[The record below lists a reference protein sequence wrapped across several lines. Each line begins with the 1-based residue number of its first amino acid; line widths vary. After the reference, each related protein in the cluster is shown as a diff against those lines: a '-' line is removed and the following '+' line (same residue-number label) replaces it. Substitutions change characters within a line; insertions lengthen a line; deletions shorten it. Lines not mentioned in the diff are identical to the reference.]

1 MAHSLLI
8 VDVFWLHDKPKK
20 MQRCIFEFAILLLYH
35 KPFINTISFRKKTS
49 YFGEALESVS
59 QAAKHAYRKELVDMD
74 RKNMDPKQVSQLL
87 QAASKK
93 LGVAPETLKTEL
105 ESGKYD
111 QVLKNM
117 SQKDSAM
124 LQKVLKNPKMMEKLI
139 SSPQAKALY
148 QKLSGK

>member
-1 MAHSLLI
+1 M
-8 VDVFWLHDKPKK
+8 
-20 MQRCIFEFAILLLYH
+20 E
-35 KPFINTISFRKKTS
+35 
-49 YFGEALESVS
+49 
-59 QAAKHAYRKELVDMD
+59 
-74 RKNMDPKQVSQLL
+74 RKNLNPKQVDQLL

-93 LGVAPETLKTEL
+93 LGVPQEQLKSEL

-111 QVLKNM
+111 KVLKNM

-124 LQKVLKNPKMMEKLI
+124 LQKVMQNPKMVEKLI

>member
-1 MAHSLLI
+1 M
-8 VDVFWLHDKPKK
+8 
-20 MQRCIFEFAILLLYH
+20 E
-35 KPFINTISFRKKTS
+35 
-49 YFGEALESVS
+49 
-59 QAAKHAYRKELVDMD
+59 
-74 RKNMDPKQVSQLL
+74 RKNLNPKQVDQLL

-93 LGVAPETLKTEL
+93 LAVPPEQLKSEL

-111 QVLKNM
+111 KVLKNM

-124 LQKVLKNPKMMEKLI
+124 LQKVMQNPKMVEKLI

>member
-1 MAHSLLI
+1 MS
-8 VDVFWLHDKPKK
+8 D
-20 MQRCIFEFAILLLYH
+20 FA
-35 KPFINTISFRKKTS
+35 
-49 YFGEALESVS
+49 
-59 QAAKHAYRKELVDMD
+59 AAKYILDNM
-74 RKNMDPKQVSQLL
+74 KN
-87 QAASKK
+87 
-93 LGVAPETLKTEL
+93 GIAPETLKTEP